1 MWKEFFAKRETNEP
15 SGDIRQN
22 ASVVE
27 NNKISRVTVL
37 SLAIVAMPTRLAL
50 RGSTKTNPQSLSNR
64 TCLGTQLSRISESVS
79 AAVVL

>member
-27 NNKISRVTVL
+27 NNKISL
-37 SLAIVAMPTRLAL
+37 
-50 RGSTKTNPQSLSNR
+50 
-64 TCLGTQLSRISESVS
+64 VS
-79 AAVVL
+79 QFCP